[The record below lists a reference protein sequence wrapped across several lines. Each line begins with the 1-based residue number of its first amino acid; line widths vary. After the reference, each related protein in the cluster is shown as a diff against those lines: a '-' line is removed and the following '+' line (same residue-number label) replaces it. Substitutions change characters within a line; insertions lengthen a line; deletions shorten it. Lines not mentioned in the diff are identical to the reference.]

1 MFPFRRNP
9 SQPSKNVSPQLDSF
23 YPSPSL
29 LAFLRKP
36 SDFFSR
42 LSNPQRE
49 EPWLAASLRP
59 ENFIPGLVIGFLL
72 GLFIDLTASN
82 RSSSKG
88 KSSFLSG
95 KNQSVVSCGNGEELK
110 MVLVVRQDLRMGS
123 GKIAAQCAHAA
134 TGMYA
139 EMLQSHRSLLRQWE
153 QCGQPKIVLSCKNQ
167 QEMNKLKEAA
177 DRCGL
182 PTFVVA
188 DAGRTQVQA
197 GSRTVLA
204 IGPGRKADIDLV
216 TGKLRL
222 L

>member
-9 SQPSKNVSPQLDSF
+9 SQPSKN
-23 YPSPSL
+23 
-29 LAFLRKP
+29 
-36 SDFFSR
+36 
-42 LSNPQRE
+42 RE

-139 EMLQSHRSLLRQWE
+139 EMLQRFKLGQGQFLPLGQGGKQILIWLLENCGYFKMDSHK
-153 QCGQPKIVLSCKNQ
+153 G
-167 QEMNKLKEAA
+167 
-177 DRCGL
+177 
-182 PTFVVA
+182 
-188 DAGRTQVQA
+188 
-197 GSRTVLA
+197 GSSKVPRMRGT
-204 IGPGRKADIDLV
+204 PMIDWSGISV
-216 TGKLRL
+216 KS
-222 L
+222 